1 MSVTEIKQQQQKV
14 MAYEI
19 PPEGS
24 KVYKDCKNYG
34 ESGICSESGADA

>member
-14 MAYEI
+14 MAQEI

-24 KVYKDCKNYG
+24 KFTKPARTT
-34 ESGICSESGADA
+34 EWHL